1 MKKNTAT
8 SLVVLLTF
16 SLISGIAFGQQGQSR
31 PRTQSRQ
38 RPPAPNTAAADA
50 STQTAVTRD
59 GRTVIL
65 KNDGTWE
72 YQQNA
77 LTPKAPTTS
86 KQTGVL
92 SIEAGLVFQSGDVKP
107 VARTT
112 FYLLNADLAQIL
124 REAGI
129 KPTDKLSESAEPTDN
144 DFVLSFAF
152 ANRYAAL
159 DKYQAFLPAALATI
173 KPHIVQSVTTDF
185 TGKAVFEPV
194 PEGVYYLVGVAT
206 PAKAIVAWNLKVNVK
221 AGQSSITLDQNNAE
235 VAA

>member
-38 RPPAPNTAAADA
+38 QPPAPNTAAADA

-72 YQQNA
+72 YQQKVPNA
-77 LTPKAPTTS
+77 IVPTVS
-86 KQTGVL
+86 KQKGTL

-112 FYLLNADLAQIL
+112 FY
-124 REAGI
+124 
-129 KPTDKLSESAEPTDN
+129 
-144 DFVLSFAF
+144 
-152 ANRYAAL
+152 
-159 DKYQAFLPAALATI
+159 
-173 KPHIVQSVTTDF
+173 
-185 TGKAVFEPV
+185 
-194 PEGVYYLVGVAT
+194 
-206 PAKAIVAWNLKVNVK
+206 
-221 AGQSSITLDQNNAE
+221 
-235 VAA
+235 